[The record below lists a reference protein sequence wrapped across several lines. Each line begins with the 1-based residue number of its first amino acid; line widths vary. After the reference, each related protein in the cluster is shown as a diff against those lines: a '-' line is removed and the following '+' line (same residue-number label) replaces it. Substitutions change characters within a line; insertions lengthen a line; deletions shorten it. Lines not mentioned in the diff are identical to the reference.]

1 MKDMKTLDIEAHP
14 WQIAFI
20 TPWLM
25 PLETGESVIASGP
38 YVRRALPTEKI
49 DGIVERSRRS
59 FIWPDERVYDVMGEK
74 GSEIFYAA
82 PMKDSLRFF
91 TNAFSIRGV

>member
-1 MKDMKTLDIEAHP
+1 MKTLDIEAHP

-20 TPWLM
+20 TPWLK

-49 DGIVERSRRS
+49 DGIVERLWRS
-59 FIWPDERVYDVMGEK
+59 YIWPDECVYDVMGEK
-74 GSEIFYAA
+74 GAEIFYAA

>member
-20 TPWLM
+20 TPWLK

-59 FIWPDERVYDVMGEK
+59 FI
-74 GSEIFYAA
+74 
-82 PMKDSLRFF
+82 
-91 TNAFSIRGV
+91 